1 MGYGNG
7 KTPREM
13 PACAKVGWGV
23 KPMKDRQ
30 QSTPEGGK
38 RAPGRGATS
47 RKQPDPLSCGLARV
61 LVFEPWDSI
70 LRVLDLGNDWP
81 AHSVRVVSIVERTSW
96 KIRVGLPG

>member
-1 MGYGNG
+1 MGCGDG
-7 KTPREM
+7 KTPREV

-23 KPMKDRQ
+23 KPVKDRQ
-30 QSTPEGGK
+30 QSTAEGG

-61 LVFEPWDSI
+61 LVFELQDSV
-70 LRVLDLGNDWP
+70 LRVLDLGSDWP
-81 AHSVRVVSIVERTSW
+81 AHTVRVASIVERTSW